1 MARPKDVEKS
11 RDLALR
17 AVEVLERDGLTVSA
31 EHLARE
37 LGIKRP
43 TLLYH
48 FPTHAHVVRLAL
60 TELLMEQAEFVAKRV
75 EQHAHPIDRI
85 YARMCAVHDFHR
97 GKELRILFL
106 TQAIAVTA
114 GSSASDILIGASAL
128 FDEARRE
135 MSERLERG
143 IEEGIVEKHDTK
155 ALVNMARALIDGLTI
170 QRVVSPST
178 VRPVHEMFWETV
190 LEPLKKKKG
199 KKS

>member
-1 MARPKDVEKS
+1 
-11 RDLALR
+11 
-17 AVEVLERDGLTVSA
+17 VSA

-128 FDEARRE
+128 FDEARRD